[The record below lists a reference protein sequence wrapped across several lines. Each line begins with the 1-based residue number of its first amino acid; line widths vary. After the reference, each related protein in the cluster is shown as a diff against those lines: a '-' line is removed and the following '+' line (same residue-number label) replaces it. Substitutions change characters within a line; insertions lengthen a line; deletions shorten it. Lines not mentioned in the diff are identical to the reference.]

1 MGCPMQDF
9 HAFDRQ
15 EVRTDTADLGPHLV
29 QHLTQLLEV
38 RLTGGIIDGGGA
50 FGKDGSHHDIGS
62 TRHRGL
68 VEQHIVALQLLGG
81 NLIDLTTFDAVEPG
95 AQFLET
101 EEVGVQS
108 ATPDLVTPGFGNDS
122 PPHTGEQRTDH
133 HHTAT
138 QFGTFLHKL
147 IALQVGEIQTVCLE
161 GVDTCITA

>member
-1 MGCPMQDF
+1 MGRTLQRF
-9 HAFDRQ
+9 HTFNRQ

-38 RLTGGIIDGGGA
+38 GLTGRVIDGGGA
-50 FGKDGSHHDIGS
+50 FGKDGSHHNIGS

-68 VEQHIVALQLLGG
+68 VEQHIVTLQFLGSD
-81 NLIDLTTFDAVEPG
+81 LIDLTPLDAVELSTE
-95 AQFLET
+95 FFET

-108 ATPDLVTPGFGNDS
+108 ATPDLVTPGFGNDR

>member
-1 MGCPMQDF
+1 MGRTLQRF
-9 HAFDRQ
+9 HTFDRQ

-38 RLTGGIIDGGGA
+38 GLTGRVIDGGGA

-81 NLIDLTTFDAVEPG
+81 NLIDLTTFDAVELSTE
-95 AQFLET
+95 FFET
-101 EEVGVQS
+101 EEVGVES
-108 ATPDLVTPGFGNDS
+108 TTSDLITSGFGNDS
-122 PPHTGEQRTDH
+122 PPHTSKQRTDH

-138 QFGTFLHKL
+138 QFGTLHHKL
-147 IALQVGEIQTVCLE
+147 VALQVGEVQTVCLE
-161 GVDTCITA
+161 SVSAGIAA